1 MMTAGGESMKISA
14 RLVALFLLL
23 APATAFAECGWV
35 LWVEAPVGSDQW
47 SIASVPQ
54 TRFTAS
60 KDCQRFADDLNV
72 FERTMGQMH
81 GTGGDARDEFSC
93 LPCTVD
99 PRPEGALLHEGATPR
114 GPRGK

>member
-1 MMTAGGESMKISA
+1 MKIA
-14 RLVALFLLL
+14 TMFVALVLVL
-23 APATAFAECGWV
+23 APLSAGECPWV

-60 KDCQRFADDLNV
+60 KDCQRFADDLNA
-72 FERTMGQMH
+72 FELTMHKMH
-81 GTGGDARDEFSC
+81 GSSGEARSEFSC

-99 PRPEGALLHEGATPR
+99 PRPEGALLHEGATPL
-114 GPRGK
+114 GPKGK

>member
-1 MMTAGGESMKISA
+1 MKIA
-14 RLVALFLLL
+14 AALLVALALMLLSTG
-23 APATAFAECGWV
+23 ASAECAWV

-54 TRFTAS
+54 TRFTVS

-72 FERTMGQMH
+72 FELTMRKMH
-81 GTGGDARDEFSC
+81 GASADARDEFSC

-114 GPRGK
+114 GPKGQ